1 MIMNKL
7 DHFFKLKK
15 RNTSVQQEF
24 IGGLV
29 TFLAMAYILFVN
41 PNILAQTGMPKDALI
56 TVTCLAAIFGTL
68 LVGLWA
74 NVPFAM
80 APGMGLNAMFA
91 FTLVLG
97 QGMSWQDA
105 LGVVFL
111 SGVFFT
117 IISFFGIRHKIVD
130 AIPSSLQI
138 AIGCGVGFFIAF
150 IGLKQIGLVV
160 SHPET
165 LVTIGAFTPP
175 LLIGLATLL
184 ITVILEIYKV
194 KGSIL
199 IGIIFGSVLG
209 FWFDPAI
216 GELPDSIV
224 AIPPSISPI
233 FMQLHVASVL
243 KLSFAA
249 AIFSFLFVSLFD
261 SIGTAIACSYEADLV
276 NKKGKMPHLKKVL
289 EADGIAAM
297 ASGILGTSNTVTFI
311 ESAAGIANGAKTGLT
326 TVFVALFFGVA
337 LFFSPIIALVPV
349 YATAPALILVG
360 IFMSKHLSKIDF
372 SELHIAV
379 PAFLTIILMP
389 LTYSISNGIA
399 YGFSSYVIL
408 ALLTNKTKEVT
419 PFMWGVGLFSIL
431 SLCIEQLH

>member
-1 MIMNKL
+1 MKKIAA
-7 DHFFKLKK
+7 FFKLKE
-15 RNTSVQQEF
+15 RNTSIKQEF
-24 IGGLV
+24 MGGMV
-29 TFLAMAYILFVN
+29 TFLAMAYIVFVN
-41 PNILAQTGMPKDALI
+41 PNILAMTGMPKEALI
-56 TVTCLAAIFGTL
+56 SVTCIAAIFGTL

-97 QGMSWQDA
+97 QGMAWQDA

-111 SGVFFT
+111 SGLFFT
-117 IISFFGIRHKIVD
+117 IISFFGVRHKIVD
-130 AIPSSLQI
+130 AIPPSLQI

-160 SHPET
+160 AHPQT
-165 LVTIGAFTPP
+165 LVGLGKFSPSV
-175 LLIGLATLL
+175 LIGLVTLML
-184 ITVILEIYKV
+184 TVVLEIYRV

-209 FWFDPAI
+209 FVFDPTI
-216 GELPDSIV
+216 GAMPKSFV
-224 AIPPSISPI
+224 AMPPSIAQI
-233 FMQLHVASVL
+233 FGQLNVLGVL
-243 KLSFAA
+243 KLSFASA
-249 AIFSFLFVSLFD
+249 VFSFLFVSLFD
-261 SIGTAIACSYEADLV
+261 SIGTAIACSYEANLV

-311 ESAAGIANGAKTGLT
+311 ESAAGIANGAKTGLSA
-326 TVFVALFFGVA
+326 VFVALFFGLA
-337 LFFSPIIALVPV
+337 LFFSPIITLVPV

-360 IFMSKHLSKIDF
+360 IYMSKHLSKINF
-372 SELHIAV
+372 SELHLAV

-399 YGFSSYVIL
+399 YGFASYVIL
-408 ALLTNKTKEVT
+408 ALLTNKTKEIT
-419 PFMWGVGLFSIL
+419 PFMWGVGVFSVM
-431 SLCIEQLH
+431 SLCIEQIS